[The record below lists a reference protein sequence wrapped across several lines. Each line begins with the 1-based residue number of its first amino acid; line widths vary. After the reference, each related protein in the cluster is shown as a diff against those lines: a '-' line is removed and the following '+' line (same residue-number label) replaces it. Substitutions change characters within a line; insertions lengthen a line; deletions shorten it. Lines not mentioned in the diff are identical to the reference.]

1 MGTPMSSQQSVELI
15 TPHMEVSKLPID
27 YGVKAHSR
35 TEYTVLMINVERGN
49 RIMVRIH
56 FSQLL

>member
-1 MGTPMSSQQSVELI
+1 
-15 TPHMEVSKLPID
+15 MEGSKLPID
-27 YGVKAHSR
+27 YGVKVHSR